1 MNQKE
6 SRAPRRAAAAPCP
19 WKDLDEAGTGLS
31 VDDFLTT
38 VVVRAANVVRR
49 TITGQYAARFG
60 LTISQWRLLS
70 VLAHAKEMTFP
81 DLVVAA
87 VADKAQVSR
96 TLRLM
101 EERGLVAMKKEGSNP
116 RWQVIRC
123 RLTPE
128 GMALYRKAMPV
139 ARRAQAEMIRKLS
152 PADRVATYRA
162 LNLLRQL
169 GEAEAG
175 EEEDAAAD

>member
-1 MNQKE
+1 MTKKQTQT
-6 SRAPRRAAAAPCP
+6 SSPRAEPACP

-38 VVVRAANVVRR
+38 VVVRAANSLRR
-49 TITGQYAARFG
+49 SVTGQYAERFG

-70 VLAHAKEMTFP
+70 VLAHAKEMSFA

-96 TLRLM
+96 TLRSM
-101 EERGLVAMKKEGSNP
+101 QERGWVSMTKEGSNP
-116 RWQVIRC
+116 RWQVIGC

-128 GMALYRKAMPV
+128 GMALYRQAMPV

-162 LNLLRQL
+162 LNLLRQCAQDQ
-169 GEAEAG
+169 GGPDPEGAP
-175 EEEDAAAD
+175 D